1 MAIPRSSTVL
11 PKGPRL
17 SPGSVR
23 ARWAFRGS
31 ARARFYKH
39 LIAQTSNEVQIVDC
53 LKSYHARLER
63 NRLRDEASILAAT
76 ITAMQNGFTLDAAL
90 KPWIPDNEY
99 GVLVSG
105 VAANALAASLT
116 RLLTTQERTRALVG
130 QIRSAFALPLGN
142 LLVAFAFMF
151 FVGKSILP
159 VVQALVPR
167 ERADSAVRGLYTL
180 GDFATGWGLPVALVG
195 LSAFIALIIWS
206 LPRWTGVLRVK
217 AEKVFPWNFYRDTQG
232 FLWLMG
238 YASLLAAGTKEI
250 TALGTQ
256 LTAATPWLSERL
268 RAVRA
273 LMQGGFLLPA
283 ALKAAGPEAA
293 TERSSWL
300 TADVTFDFPGRDM
313 VDDIESLHGFADFP
327 DRIERV
333 ADQWSNEMLARTTLI
348 TKGMGMAANLLTYG
362 LIIYIIYACN
372 DLQAGLA
379 STTGAMPR

>member
-1 MAIPRSSTVL
+1 MAITSKSMTERKSA
-11 PKGPRL
+11 RL
-17 SPGSVR
+17 SPGSLR

-39 LIAQTSNEVQIVDC
+39 LIAQTSNDVQIVDC
-53 LKSYHARLER
+53 LKVYHARLER
-63 NRLRDEASILAAT
+63 NGLRDETGILAAT

-90 KPWIPDNEY
+90 KPWIPYHEY

-105 VAANALAASLT
+105 VAANALAAALT

-130 QIRSAFALPLGN
+130 QIRSAFSLPLGN
-142 LLVAFAFMF
+142 LFVAFAFMY

-159 VVQALVPR
+159 VVRSLVP
-167 ERADSAVRGLYTL
+167 EDRADASVRGLYTL
-180 GDFATGWGLPVALVG
+180 GVFATGWGLPVAL
-195 LSAFIALIIWS
+195 LSLTAVIALVVWS
-206 LPRWTGVLRVK
+206 LPRWTGLLRVK

-238 YASLLAAGTKEI
+238 YASLLAAGTKEL

-256 LTAATPWLSERL
+256 LTAATPWLAERL
-268 RAVRA
+268 RAIRS
-273 LMQGGFLLPA
+273 LMQGGLLLPA
-283 ALKAAGPEAA
+283 ALKAAAPEAS
-293 TERSSWL
+293 TDNPSWL
-300 TADVTFDFPGRDM
+300 AGGVTFNFPGRDM

-333 ADQWSNEMLARTTLI
+333 AEQWSAEMLARTTLV
-348 TKGMGMAANLLTYG
+348 TKVLGMVANLVTYG

-379 STTGAMPR
+379 STTGGMPH